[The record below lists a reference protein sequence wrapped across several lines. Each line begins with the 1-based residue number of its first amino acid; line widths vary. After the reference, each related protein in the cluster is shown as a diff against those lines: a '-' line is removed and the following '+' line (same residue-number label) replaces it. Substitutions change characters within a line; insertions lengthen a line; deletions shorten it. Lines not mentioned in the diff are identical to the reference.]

1 MKIPTANIVVA
12 FNQETMD
19 RLFSSG
25 ATYKSLVAQLA
36 DGEDD
41 ALLFNNVGNPNF
53 ESFEHTLGL
62 GGGMKMTLSFIDPK
76 DEFERRF
83 FSDNPAKL
91 LQGFSDPQAEKT
103 TAFITDKPDDVK
115 QSQEEYSKEYV
126 AQYKQELQRSI
137 GTREIFVAYGTGN
150 NLDLWS
156 GPHRTILTN
165 ANIDVQGTKKIT
177 ITLTPTSNAFDIGTR
192 RGAYNERINLNLQGL
207 KVRCEGTSQEIKFV
221 EDRAYDARE
230 YLSNIS
236 TESNLFSLDIDQ
248 FNALSELGY
257 SPLLGKLLKFD
268 FHTMVVDAL
277 RSYIQK
283 ATSNKNVIV
292 LLPNLNITCRQ
303 AINDE
308 ARKFNVIDTSS
319 IDQIEELAATDVS
332 AGLGSQA
339 SKTPNIGGL
348 KYSRARDLFGKSQTE
363 AGKTEMFVESTL
375 KAFGLRMHTIDRE
388 TLQALEKK
396 ALPNNELNYMQ
407 EAELYRNAEI
417 ASRRFYLDRIFTAVI
432 DKTDRQVPDHM
443 GVVREVFDRIRKL
456 SHESYKM
463 SSLAVM
469 TETDMK
475 VVKLWNDKGEEYSF
489 AGYDKFDGN
498 NAVIVGDLALIR
510 EYLFGGVD
518 LNAKADAASELRLR
532 ATKAQQEEQKIIDTS
547 GEAALSSIK
556 GPSSDDLTLAAA
568 TQVPLH
574 PLDQRVLTDKNIMKQ

>member
-12 FNQETMD
+12 FNRETMD

-62 GGGMKMTLSFIDPK
+62 GGGMQMTLSFIDPK

-83 FSDNPAKL
+83 FSDNPVKL

-126 AQYKQELQRSI
+126 AQYKQELQQSI
-137 GTREIFVAYGTGN
+137 GTRELFVAYGTGN

-165 ANIDVQGTKKIT
+165 ANIEVQGTKKIT

-192 RGAYNERINLNLQGL
+192 RGAYNERISLNLQGL

-248 FNALSELGY
+248 FNALSDLGY
-257 SPLLGKLLKFD
+257 SPLLDKLLKFD

-308 ARKFNVIDTSS
+308 ARKFNIIDTSS
-319 IDQIEELAATDVS
+319 IGQLEELAATDVS
-332 AGLGSQA
+332 AELGSQA

-348 KYSRARDLFGKSQTE
+348 KYSRAQDLFGK
-363 AGKTEMFVESTL
+363 
-375 KAFGLRMHTIDRE
+375 
-388 TLQALEKK
+388 
-396 ALPNNELNYMQ
+396 
-407 EAELYRNAEI
+407 
-417 ASRRFYLDRIFTAVI
+417 
-432 DKTDRQVPDHM
+432 
-443 GVVREVFDRIRKL
+443 
-456 SHESYKM
+456 
-463 SSLAVM
+463 
-469 TETDMK
+469 
-475 VVKLWNDKGEEYSF
+475 
-489 AGYDKFDGN
+489 
-498 NAVIVGDLALIR
+498 
-510 EYLFGGVD
+510 
-518 LNAKADAASELRLR
+518 
-532 ATKAQQEEQKIIDTS
+532 
-547 GEAALSSIK
+547 
-556 GPSSDDLTLAAA
+556 
-568 TQVPLH
+568 
-574 PLDQRVLTDKNIMKQ
+574 